1 MPTSALA
8 FEREFEYSPS
18 VPMISRLDQVKDLR
32 QGVTDL
38 IATLEAGG
46 IAQMEPHERLDLWQY
61 LQAVRV
67 RLALAERAL
76 GQTAGVVNQPG
87 PSPSAT
93 DISARRRAKRARA
106 RRRSWASGIDEL
118 GGRRASR

>member
-1 MPTSALA
+1 
-8 FEREFEYSPS
+8 
-18 VPMISRLDQVKDLR
+18 MISRVEQVAELR

-67 RLALAERAL
+67 RLALAERAI
-76 GQTAGVVNQPG
+76 AGDGFVGDQSG
-87 PSPSAT
+87 TSPSTT
-93 DISARRRAKRARA
+93 DISPRIRTRRAQAPAAIPGHRV
-106 RRRSWASGIDEL
+106 DEP
-118 GGRRASR
+118 GGSRASR

>member
-1 MPTSALA
+1 MT
-8 FEREFEYSPS
+8 
-18 VPMISRLDQVKDLR
+18 DLR
-32 QGVTDL
+32 QRVTDL
-38 IATLEAGG
+38 IKTLEAGG

-67 RLALAERAL
+67 RLALAEQAL
-76 GQTAGVVNQPG
+76 GGGVGVVDQSG

-93 DISARRRAKRARA
+93 DISLRMRARRARA
-106 RRRSWASGIDEL
+106 RRRSWVGGIDDT

>member
-1 MPTSALA
+1 M
-8 FEREFEYSPS
+8 
-18 VPMISRLDQVKDLR
+18 MIRLDQVANLR

-38 IATLEAGG
+38 IETLEAGG

-76 GQTAGVVNQPG
+76 AGDAFVGDQSG
-87 PSPSAT
+87 PSPSTT
-93 DISARRRAKRARA
+93 DISPRIRARRARA
-106 RRRSWASGIDEL
+106 RRRSSASGSDEF

>member
-1 MPTSALA
+1 
-8 FEREFEYSPS
+8 
-18 VPMISRLDQVKDLR
+18 MISRVEQVAELR

-76 GQTAGVVNQPG
+76 AGDGFVGDQSGSEPEHDRHLTADSGQAGPG
-87 PSPSAT
+87 PAAFLGPAGSTSPAGAGPRGST
-93 DISARRRAKRARA
+93 
-106 RRRSWASGIDEL
+106 
-118 GGRRASR
+118 

>member
-1 MPTSALA
+1 
-8 FEREFEYSPS
+8 
-18 VPMISRLDQVKDLR
+18 MISRLDQVTDLR

-38 IATLEAGG
+38 IETLEAGG

-76 GQTAGVVNQPG
+76 AGDAFVGDQSG
-87 PSPSAT
+87 PSPSTT
-93 DISARRRAKRARA
+93 DISPRIRARRARA
-106 RRRSWASGIDEL
+106 RRRSWATGIDESA
-118 GGRRASR
+118 GRRASR

>member
-1 MPTSALA
+1 
-8 FEREFEYSPS
+8 
-18 VPMISRLDQVKDLR
+18 MISRADQVASLR

-38 IATLEAGG
+38 IETLEAGG

-76 GQTAGVVNQPG
+76 GGEAGGGDQSG
-87 PSPSAT
+87 SSPSTT
-93 DISARRRAKRARA
+93 DISPRIRARRARA
-106 RRRSWASGIDEL
+106 RRRSWSSGIDEF

>member
-1 MPTSALA
+1 
-8 FEREFEYSPS
+8 
-18 VPMISRLDQVKDLR
+18 MISRVEQVAEIR

-38 IATLEAGG
+38 IETLEAGG

-76 GQTAGVVNQPG
+76 AGDGFVGDQSG
-87 PSPSAT
+87 PNPSTT
-93 DISARRRAKRARA
+93 DISPRIRARRARA
-106 RRRSWASGIDEL
+106 RRRSWVIGIDES

>member
-1 MPTSALA
+1 MLRGVAL
-8 FEREFEYSPS
+8 
-18 VPMISRLDQVKDLR
+18 ISRVQQVTDLR

-38 IATLEAGG
+38 IETLETGG

-76 GQTAGVVNQPG
+76 AGDGSVGDQSG
-87 PSPSAT
+87 PNPSTT
-93 DISARRRAKRARA
+93 DISPRIRARRARA
-106 RRRSWASGIDEL
+106 RRRSSASGSDEF

>member
-1 MPTSALA
+1 
-8 FEREFEYSPS
+8 
-18 VPMISRLDQVKDLR
+18 MISRLDQVKYLR

-76 GQTAGVVNQPG
+76 AGDNAAGHSG
-87 PSPSAT
+87 PTPSAT
-93 DISARRRAKRARA
+93 DISARIRARRARA
-106 RRRSWASGIDEL
+106 RRRSWASGMDEF

>member
-1 MPTSALA
+1 
-8 FEREFEYSPS
+8 
-18 VPMISRLDQVKDLR
+18 MISRVDQVADLR
-32 QGVTDL
+32 KGITDL
-38 IATLEAGG
+38 IETLEAGG

-76 GQTAGVVNQPG
+76 AGDGTAIAQAGS
-87 PSPSAT
+87 SPSAA
-93 DISARRRAKRARA
+93 DISPRIRARRARA
-106 RRRSWASGIDEL
+106 RRRSWTSGIDEL